1 LRQRAGGLA
10 FLLFFFVPGLAGA
23 QEITREDE
31 FRALRDKKA
40 LKLVPNRPGGIEGAL
55 LWMQERK
62 LQEKLE
68 TPGAGF
74 KGFRPKFGGLST
86 GGGFGAGLQ
95 YDKVRLWNQLDFSM
109 SSVVS
114 LRMYHTHDMRFALP
128 RLASNRLF
136 ASAYFRYRSMPQ
148 EDYFGPG
155 PDSEKSNRTDYL
167 YEDLTSELRA
177 GFRPVSLLG
186 LGAAA
191 SWIQTNVGPGTDER
205 FANTET
211 VFDESDSPGLTR
223 QSDFLRTEL
232 FAALDYRDAPGNPH
246 SGGLYRL
253 SFFNYDDLS
262 NNGFD
267 FRRYETEV
275 QQYLPF
281 NHGHRLIA
289 FRFLASFDD
298 PREGQSVPF
307 YMQKSLGGS
316 GDLRGFREFRF
327 RDLNQMVFNLEY
339 RWEAWVG
346 LDMAV
351 FGDAGKVFHNKSEF
365 NLDDLEAAY
374 GLGFRFNTTKSVFMR
389 IDIGRS
395 REGVRFFIKLEPVFE
410 EATRW

>member
-1 LRQRAGGLA
+1 LA
-10 FLLFFFVPGLAGA
+10 FLLAIFFPALAVA
-23 QEITREDE
+23 QEMSREDE
-31 FRALRDKKA
+31 FRALREKKA
-40 LKLVPNRPGGIEGAL
+40 LKLVPNKPGGIEGAL

-62 LQEKLE
+62 IQEKLE

-86 GGGFGAGLQ
+86 GGGFGAGFQ
-95 YDKVRLWNQLDFSM
+95 YDRVRLWNQLDFSM
-109 SSVVS
+109 SSVAS
-114 LRMYHTHDMRFALP
+114 IRTYHTHDMRFTLP

-155 PDSEKSNRTDYL
+155 PDSQKSDRTDYL
-167 YEDLTSELRA
+167 YEDMTSELRA
-177 GFRPVSLLG
+177 GVRPLSLLR
-186 LGAAA
+186 LAAGAA
-191 SWIQTNVGPGTDER
+191 WIQTNVGHGTDKR
-205 FANTET
+205 FANLED
-211 VFDESDSPGLTR
+211 VFDDSDAPGLAR
-223 QSDFLRTEL
+223 QSDFLRAEL
-232 FAALDYRDAPGNPH
+232 SAALDYRDAPGNPH
-246 SGGLYRL
+246 SGGLYRF
-253 SFFNYDDLS
+253 SFFNYDDFS
-262 NNGFD
+262 HNGFD

-298 PREGQSVPF
+298 PREGQRVPF
-307 YMQKSLGGS
+307 YMQKTLGGS

-351 FGDAGKVFHNKSEF
+351 FGDAGKVFHDTSEF
-365 NLDDLEAAY
+365 NLDDLEASY
-374 GLGFRFNTTKSVFMR
+374 GLGFRFNTTRNIFLR

-395 REGVRFFIKLEPVFE
+395 REGVRFFIKFEPVFQ